1 MRTTKRRRSTNS
13 RSDGC
18 ANGSPEVPEERFKST
33 AVDLVAEETGL
44 TQDQIKLG
52 VLWQNLGALR
62 WLQRFGKGQGPEP
75 AG

>member
-1 MRTTKRRRSTNS
+1 M
-13 RSDGC
+13 
-18 ANGSPEVPEERFKST
+18 PEERFKST